1 MWTDRGKKE
10 VKHLVSQ
17 LVPSSVDINE
27 AGKGGATYGGA
38 VVYRMVGEGPIE
50 PRLQGEQ

>member
-1 MWTDRGKKE
+1 MDRQGKKE

-17 LVPSSVDINE
+17 LVPSSVDIHE
-27 AGKGGATYGGA
+27 AGKGMPSMEAQLCTGL
-38 VVYRMVGEGPIE
+38 GEGPIE